1 MQKRLEGERRV
12 IREEDLRCCA
22 WVDDKK
28 RIVSFHK
35 IPGARLFC
43 ENEAGFWEKVVALVL
58 DGYRVQ

>member
-1 MQKRLEGERRV
+1 M

-28 RIVSFHK
+28 HIVSFHK
-35 IPGARLFC
+35 IPGARQFC
-43 ENEAGFWEKVVALVL
+43 EGERIFWENIMALVL